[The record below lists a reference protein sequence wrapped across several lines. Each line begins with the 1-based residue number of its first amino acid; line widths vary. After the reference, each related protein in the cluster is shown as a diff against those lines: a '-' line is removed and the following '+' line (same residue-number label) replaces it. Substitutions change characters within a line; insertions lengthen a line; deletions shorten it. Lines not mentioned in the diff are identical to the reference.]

1 MTVSEEPAGEEPILR
16 EFVSVTANADS
27 PSAEPAGGN
36 VSTANVG
43 HSVPAGSGRAAA
55 PAESP
60 AVAAIMR
67 SPARPRTEQP
77 ATSGTVPASDAPV
90 ARTGARQVGQAQQSP
105 QAAAALRADSVAAPS
120 IPRRTTSAGTT
131 TYAVARSV
139 ERDNTSTVDLPGPD
153 PVPEAVQATTIQA
166 DTSTE
171 TAASE
176 TAVTG
181 LPLATPIARSVE
193 IANSSSAL
201 SDVEPSGVRGT
212 PQQSQP
218 SSMGPGTYAGG
229 LVDTFDAPVLTRA
242 MGAQDDIH
250 TPPSEMPLAAG
261 PAQLPAQSPDPGS
274 LTMRRMPTAVGAR
287 SGTATPGSVSS
298 RSGAIAVANAS
309 SSARPIVRTPD
320 LQRVPARE
328 VAERPSSVV
337 SRRALVDVPHA
348 PVASAF
354 TPEGGRAGTSQAGF
368 ANSPLSQ
375 VARLGTFGGT
385 PGGRS
390 PVFAGGGPGSRFE
403 ALPWATTSAA
413 PVDTGAADTPV
424 GRMTARAAAT
434 ESRQEAAQPE
444 TPAQAGP
451 SQGQASGSMAPAS
464 AGTPGVAAAGAAE
477 QDVDKLADKVW
488 AIIRQKLHI
497 ERERQRGF

>member
-1 MTVSEEPAGEEPILR
+1 MPTARARSLRVEMFRPPTLGTAYQSARARRPRPQKARPLRQSCVLQRGHEPSSPPPAARFRRAMYPWPERVPARWARRSNLHRRPPRSEPIAWPPPRSLAGRHPRARRLTPLR
-16 EFVSVTANADS
+16 VPWNA
-27 PSAEPAGGN
+27 
-36 VSTANVG
+36 
-43 HSVPAGSGRAAA
+43 
-55 PAESP
+55 
-60 AVAAIMR
+60 
-67 SPARPRTEQP
+67 
-77 ATSGTVPASDAPV
+77 
-90 ARTGARQVGQAQQSP
+90 
-105 QAAAALRADSVAAPS
+105 
-120 IPRRTTSAGTT
+120 TTRVRLTCLAWPPF
-131 TYAVARSV
+131 R
-139 ERDNTSTVDLPGPD
+139 
-153 PVPEAVQATTIQA
+153 EAVQATTIQA

-171 TAASE
+171 TAAYE

-181 LPLATPIARSVE
+181 LPVATPIVRSVE

-201 SDVEPSGVRGT
+201 SDVEPSGVRGS
-212 PQQSQP
+212 PQPAQP
-218 SSMGPGTYAGG
+218 SMEPGTYAGR
-229 LVDTFDAPVLTRA
+229 LVDTFDAPVRTRA
-242 MGAQDDIH
+242 MAAGDDIH

-261 PAQLPAQSPDPGS
+261 PAQLPAQSPEPES
-274 LTMRRMPTAVGAR
+274 LTTRRMPIAVGAR
-287 SGTATPGSVSS
+287 PGTATLGAESS
-298 RSGAIAVANAS
+298 LSGAIAVANAS
-309 SSARPIVRTPD
+309 SSARPIVRTPE

-328 VAERPSSVV
+328 IAERPSSVV
-337 SRRALVDVPHA
+337 SRSALVDVPHA

-403 ALPWATTSAA
+403 ALPWAATSAA
-413 PVDTGAADTPV
+413 PVDTGTADAPV
-424 GRMTARAAAT
+424 ARMTARSTAT

-464 AGTPGVAAAGAAE
+464 AGTPGVAAAGEAE

>member
-36 VSTANVG
+36 VSTANAG
-43 HSVPAGSGRAAA
+43 HSVPVGSGPAVA

-77 ATSGTVPASDAPV
+77 ATSGTAPASGAPV
-90 ARTGARQVGQAQQSP
+90 ARTSARQVGQAQQSP
-105 QAAAALRADSVAAPS
+105 QAAAALRADRVAAPS
-120 IPRRTTSAGTT
+120 TPLRTTSAGTA
-131 TYAVARSV
+131 TYAVVRTV
-139 ERDNTSTVDLPGPD
+139 ERGNTSTVDLPGLAPF
-153 PVPEAVQATTIQA
+153 PEAVQATTIRA

-171 TAASE
+171 RAAYE

-181 LPLATPIARSVE
+181 LPVATPIARSVE
-193 IANSSSAL
+193 IARSSSAL
-201 SDVEPSGVRGT
+201 SDVEPSGVRGS
-212 PQQSQP
+212 PQPAQP
-218 SSMGPGTYAGG
+218 SMEPGTYAGR
-229 LVDTFDAPVLTRA
+229 LVDTFDAPVRTRA
-242 MGAQDDIH
+242 MAAGADIH
-250 TPPSEMPLAAG
+250 TPPSEMPVAAG
-261 PAQLPAQSPDPGS
+261 PAQLPAQSPEPGS
-274 LTMRRMPTAVGAR
+274 LTMRRMPIAVGAR
-287 SGTATPGSVSS
+287 PGTATLGAVSS
-298 RSGAIAVANAS
+298 LSGAMAIANAS
-309 SSARPIVRTPD
+309 SSARPIVRTPE

-337 SRRALVDVPHA
+337 SRSALVDVPHA
-348 PVASAF
+348 PVARAF
-354 TPEGGRAGTSQAGF
+354 TPEGGRAGTSQAGLV
-368 ANSPLSQ
+368 NSPLSQ

-403 ALPWATTSAA
+403 ALPWAATSAA
-413 PVDTGAADTPV
+413 PVDTGTADAPV
-424 GRMTARAAAT
+424 ARMTARSTAT

-451 SQGQASGSMAPAS
+451 SQMQTSGSMAPAS
-464 AGTPGVAAAGAAE
+464 AGTPGVAADGAAE